1 VQHSPQRV
9 GVSSVG
15 IRQLPAASSPG
26 KRSSGRVQESSAP
39 SNAALSQL
47 SPGTKVQTKASKLT
61 PQRTV
66 AVRGAEGAEAAAWLS
81 VARDD
86 PHTLASALPHLS
98 INVTDEDGETLLL
111 CACRFGAI
119 CCAARPR
126 RDGNAS
132 LARQMLQRR
141 LRTAAH

>member
-1 VQHSPQRV
+1 MQHSPQRV

-15 IRQLPAASSPG
+15 IRHLPAANGPG
-26 KRSSGRVQESSAP
+26 KRSSGLDQVSSTP
-39 SNAALSQL
+39 SNAALPLL

-66 AVRGAEGAEAAAWLS
+66 GLRGAEGAEAAAWLS

-98 INVTDEDGETLLL
+98 INVADEDGETLLL
-111 CACRFGAI
+111 CACRFVAI
-119 CCAARPR
+119 CC
-126 RDGNAS
+126 
-132 LARQMLQRR
+132 LARLDA
-141 LRTAAH
+141 TVTPP